1 MTHEE
6 VQWIKYQ
13 MALNKI
19 TQSDIATIAGCS
31 FPMVSQVIHG
41 RKRSAQQFQIQESSG
56 ASPAMVSKKSVQ
68 SSCKYRLISYLS
80 AQKNA

>member
-31 FPMVSQVIHG
+31 LPMVSQVIHG
-41 RKRSAQQFQIQESSG
+41 RKRSAN
-56 ASPAMVSKKSVQ
+56 VQ
-68 SSCKYRLISYLS
+68 SSLVKALGYDSFKKLIEAADRDSI
-80 AQKNA
+80 A